1 MKTLKL
7 MDDLYWCGIHDP
19 DLETFDIIMTTE
31 FGTTYNSYV
40 LKGSEKCALIET
52 AKCPFAEE
60 YLDTLSSLIDLDK
73 LDYLIVNHTEP
84 DHAGSVAPLLKRRPG
99 LKVVGSVTAL
109 TFLKHIVGVEFDAM
123 PVKEGDTLSLGDK
136 TLKFISTPNLHWPDT
151 MYTYWQ
157 EGGVLFTCDSFG
169 AHYTHEGMLRSNV
182 PSEADYHKALKYY
195 YDVILSPFRRPY
207 MVNAMKKIAP
217 LTLNMICTG
226 HGPVLDTKID
236 EIMAL
241 YTKWNQEGGPFEK
254 KTAIIPYVSS
264 YGYTAKLANQIAK
277 GVRDSGDVDVQ
288 VYEVT
293 KTDKEHLMGL
303 MARADALLFGTPTIL
318 AEALEPIWDLVSRM
332 FPVTHGGK
340 LATAFGSYGWS
351 GEGVPHIIERLKQL
365 KMNVPDDG
373 FRVRFRP
380 HDAQM
385 DAAYEYGYN
394 FGCLMQGIENN
405 RRTDTQHQS

>member
-1 MKTLKL
+1 MKTLEL
-7 MDDLYWCGIHDP
+7 MKDLYWCGIQDP
-19 DLETFDIIMTTE
+19 ELRTFDIIMTTE
-31 FGTTYNSYV
+31 FGTTYNSY
-40 LKGSEKCALIET
+40 LLRGSEKCALVET
-52 AKCPFAEE
+52 AKCPFAQE
-60 YLDTLSSLIDLDK
+60 YLDTLAQLIDLDK

-84 DHAGSVAPLLKRRPG
+84 DHTGSIAPLLERRPN
-99 LKVVGSVTAL
+99 LKIVGSVSAL
-109 TFLKHIVGVEFDAM
+109 TFLKHIVGREFNAM

-136 TLKFISTPNLHWPDT
+136 TLKFISAPNLHWPDT

-182 PSEADYHKALKYY
+182 PSEEDYHKALRYY
-195 YDVILSPFRRPY
+195 YDMILGPFKRPF

-217 LTLNMICTG
+217 LTINMICTG

-241 YTKWNQEGGPFEK
+241 YTKWNQEGGPYEK
-254 KTAIIPYVSS
+254 KTAVIPYVTS
-264 YGYTAKLANQIAK
+264 YGYTEKLAHEIARGIRESGDVVVHVCEVTRTDHAKLA
-277 GVRDSGDVDVQ
+277 
-288 VYEVT
+288 E
-293 KTDKEHLMGL
+293 LL
-303 MARADALLFGTPTIL
+303 ARADALLFGTPTIL
-318 AEALEPIWDLVSRM
+318 GEALEPIWDLVSRM
-332 FPVTHGGK
+332 FPVVHGGK

-380 HDAQM
+380 HEEQLK
-385 DAAYEYGYN
+385 AAHEYGYN
-394 FGCLMQGIENN
+394 IGCLMQGIQNP
-405 RRTDTQHQS
+405 RA